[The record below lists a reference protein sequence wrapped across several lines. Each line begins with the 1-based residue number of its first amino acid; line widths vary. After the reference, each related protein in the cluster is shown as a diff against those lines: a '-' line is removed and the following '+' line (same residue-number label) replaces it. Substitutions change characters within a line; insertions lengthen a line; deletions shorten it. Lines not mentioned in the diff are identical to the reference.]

1 MEKSQSNLKIVI
13 VLLVIIILLL
23 LGFGVFFLEE
33 ILDEREDIRE
43 IHDTN
48 DRIYADSGSNVKN
61 KEVNNNVNTTNTNNT
76 TDSGSY
82 ISRDDALK
90 SALEDSGITESDIRD
105 LDIELENKYGQTV
118 YEVTFDYNQYEYE
131 YYINREDG
139 SIVKSFI
146 ERD

>member
-1 MEKSQSNLKIVI
+1 M
-13 VLLVIIILLL
+13 LL

-48 DRIYADSGSNVKN
+48 DRIYADSSSNVKN
-61 KEVNNNVNTTNTNNT
+61 KEDNNNVNTTNTNNT
-76 TDSGSY
+76 TDNGNY

-105 LDIELENKYGQTV
+105 LDIELEDKYGQTV